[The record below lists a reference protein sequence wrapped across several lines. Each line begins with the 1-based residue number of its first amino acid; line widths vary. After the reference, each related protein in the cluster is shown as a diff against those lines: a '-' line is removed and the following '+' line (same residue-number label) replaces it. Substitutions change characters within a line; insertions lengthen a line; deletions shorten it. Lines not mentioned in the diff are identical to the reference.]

1 MRSRATLLSILLSIC
16 PMIGSP
22 TLSSL
27 GPWVAAAA
35 GLAACG
41 GAAGN
46 GGAPAAPAVA
56 RATPVGAALYDR
68 RGRRDAIAAVGHVF
82 VANRVA
88 QDRRI
93 KAYFRD
99 LDGEAL
105 EAKLVDQ
112 LCEASGGPCKY
123 TGKDMKTVHAGMGV
137 TEGDFRALIED
148 LRASLDHFRVPERE
162 QKDLLALLAPMH
174 DAIVTAK

>member
-1 MRSRATLLSILLSIC
+1 MSTLRSLLLSL
-16 PMIGSP
+16 
-22 TLSSL
+22 L
-27 GPWVAAAA
+27 GPSIAVAA

-46 GGAPAAPAVA
+46 GGSPAAPAVA
-56 RATPVGAALYDR
+56 RAAPVGATLYDR
-68 RGRRDAIAAVGHVF
+68 LGRRDAIAAVVHDF

-88 QDRRI
+88 QDTRI
-93 KAYFRD
+93 KAYFRH
-99 LDGEAL
+99 LDREAL

-123 TGKDMKTVHAGMGV
+123 TGKDMTTVHAGMGV
-137 TEGDFRALIED
+137 TEADFRALIED
-148 LRASLDHFRVPERE
+148 LQASLDHFHVPSRE
-162 QKDLLALLAPMH
+162 QNELLALLAPMH